1 MTVNFNS
8 KRVAA
13 TDIISLIFYPEQ
25 LFSKEESEVLRN
37 VGARN
42 TTLHLEYGLDNRML
56 VTWQYRG
63 WNIEGVPDQVLD
75 DMVVEGKVVSRYS
88 NVNMLA
94 ATAWLQ
100 AFIYAKA
107 LGFQKFRIV
116 LFDTELKPVLEKT
129 FNVRTEERK
138 ALFFIDRAIGILE
151 EIKRLYE
158 SGRQAHNLINQ
169 NSLLEVEG

>member
-107 LGFQKFRIV
+107 LGFQKFRI
-116 LFDTELKPVLEKT
+116 E
-129 FNVRTEERK
+129 
-138 ALFFIDRAIGILE
+138 
-151 EIKRLYE
+151 
-158 SGRQAHNLINQ
+158 
-169 NSLLEVEG
+169 